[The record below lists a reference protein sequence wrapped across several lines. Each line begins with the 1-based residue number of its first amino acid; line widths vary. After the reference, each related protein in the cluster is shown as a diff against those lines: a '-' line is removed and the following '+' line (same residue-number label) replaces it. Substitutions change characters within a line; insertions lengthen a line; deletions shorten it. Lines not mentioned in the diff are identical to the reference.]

1 MCVRSG
7 QVGRERR
14 SVCLLDSSGS
24 CQASDAASDP
34 CVRTDAR
41 GERGGVGV
49 PERVDGVF
57 LVRPRRMQVTPDTFL
72 QQLSFLKV
80 GKATEV
86 GVGVALGRSKS
97 FGVRQAP
104 PDVKRYNVATPAT
117 RRFL

>member
-1 MCVRSG
+1 
-7 QVGRERR
+7 
-14 SVCLLDSSGS
+14 
-24 CQASDAASDP
+24 
-34 CVRTDAR
+34 
-41 GERGGVGV
+41 
-49 PERVDGVF
+49 
-57 LVRPRRMQVTPDTFL
+57 MQVTPDTFL

-117 RRFL
+117 RRFLEEIISNFFPFKNDESRESRPFLKLFFLKEK